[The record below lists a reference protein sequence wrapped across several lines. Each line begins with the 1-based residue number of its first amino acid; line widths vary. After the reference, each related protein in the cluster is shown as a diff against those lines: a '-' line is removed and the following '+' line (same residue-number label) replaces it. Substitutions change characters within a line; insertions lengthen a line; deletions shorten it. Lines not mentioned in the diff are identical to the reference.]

1 MILVTHTTTQTLA
14 RDTFVFAT
22 SAKLE
27 DGILVLRDPL
37 KRAIASFDPL
47 NVVAVHRRDGPN
59 GPQMAMPIAKSGPVA
74 RPRDFG
80 GGDTTPAVFD
90 ASARGA
96 A

>member
-1 MILVTHTTTQTLA
+1 MILVTHTTNQTLA

-27 DGILVLRDPL
+27 DGVLVLRDPL
-37 KRAIASFDPL
+37 KRAIASFDPAA
-47 NVVAVHRRDGPN
+47 VVAVHRRDGVN
-59 GPQMAMPIAKSGPVA
+59 GPQMAMPIGQIAPVT
-74 RPRDFG
+74 RLRDFG
-80 GGDTTPAVFD
+80 DADTAPAVFD